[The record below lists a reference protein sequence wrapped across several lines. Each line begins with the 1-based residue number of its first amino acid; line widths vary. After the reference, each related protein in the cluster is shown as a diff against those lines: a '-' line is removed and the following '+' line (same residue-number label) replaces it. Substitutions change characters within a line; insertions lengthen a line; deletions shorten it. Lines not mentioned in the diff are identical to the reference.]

1 MAILT
6 TTNQG
11 LNFIGGTTF
20 IQTGTSTV
28 MSLQTSGNVGIGT
41 PNPAA
46 KLDVVG
52 NIKSP
57 TNSLSTTAAP
67 TSFGVYTSEV
77 RLIDTPNGGLKKCRV
92 ITDVYGEWILVGRF
106 AASAMNTIAN
116 AATWG
121 SVSGMTTGTAQ
132 NETTQFSADFGDSFP
147 SEVRIMGAT
156 DFTSWRDT
164 RTVDFVYKVPE
175 GRKWKFFFSGG
186 VENGMVQST
195 KFGWNI
201 NGAYDG
207 FGRWV
212 NTAQNFVRMSDGQV
226 NNPSAAY
233 TTATANA
240 FAWDTADDAKIT
252 VSATRVF
259 SGQDTFETA
268 GFGNDDNIYG
278 FFDEYPNETSNMQ
291 GGVDF
296 SSAAWVLI
304 KLPEGA
310 SGSGGSGTN
319 YWAANGNDISNT
331 NSGNVGIG
339 TTSPEILLTLSKT
352 TNNTSLGFFN
362 TGTNAAN
369 RNWTVGSNDQL
380 FGDFVIKT
388 SNAIGG
394 NPISAGVARLY
405 ISPTGNVGIGT
416 DSPLGKLQVTL
427 PAYDNEDTNSQQAI
441 FGVDNG
447 GGLRIGYNE
456 TSNKG
461 YINVL
466 KPAVAWGSLVLQSG
480 GGNVGIGTTSL
491 TVPLEVNG
499 GAMLTNQRVDN
510 AEKYPIGHYQP
521 GETLFEIDTT
531 WTDAQLRK
539 YFGNNNVSWNADADA
554 PGGYAIYINGGVSVG
569 GEYGSGFP
577 YIPVDDDGIYY
588 MECYIKNVGTS
599 QSHYMGSNEYNESF
613 ASTGGNP
620 GSYGYWVMS
629 NTNPGSSWTKVSG
642 YITDRNASQTGK
654 FELGT
659 KYWTP
664 LALFNYGAGS
674 GTRACLISGWKVV
687 RVDSPGDRYFDS
699 KVYINAGASI
709 PNRSEEFQVTG
720 RQIITNTGTN
730 SAALYLG
737 YNSSGS
743 NTIQLGRGRTAD
755 GLSYIDLNGEVM
767 SAGDYGFRIMRRAGV
782 NAVTDLI
789 QVGTGNLTINASNGA
804 NTVFTN
810 TNVGIG
816 TTGPAAKLHVKES
829 SGSTSQ
835 IKMSAASNEA
845 NYGYL
850 TMTDNTVNTAKLTFG
865 TTYGYNTPVPAMT
878 VWNGMV
884 GIGTTSPLAG
894 LDISNTNASIYQQ
907 WSYDNPGANN
917 YNLQLTETVT
927 SGNVRFVFDQKNA
940 GTQYSDVLVFNQ
952 GKIGMGT
959 DEPDGQLNISKST
972 SGITPALTLTN
983 NQYGAADNT
992 GSSIRFQGYSL
1003 FNPGSSNPRY
1013 SEIIGVNGSGSV
1025 PKRIDF
1031 KFTADAD
1038 VKTPL
1043 SVLQTGNVG
1052 IGTTSPDAK
1061 LEVAGGSTGIRLSN
1075 VGDSGAYDSIEM
1087 TYNGYNSGTPEM
1099 KFRPTQTPGSG
1110 NINSYFRFINSN
1122 GNSTTANNRANITV
1136 DNQVGIGPTGIFTS
1150 NHILNLSGTGIA
1162 IKNDTNGSS
1171 NNWSSIKNT
1180 AAASGS
1186 NLVFLTATGTN
1197 IMDDTGRLGIGVT
1210 GPSYKLDVAGTI
1222 RATGDVI
1229 AYSDARVKDN
1239 VVTIGNALE
1248 KVTQLRGVSYT
1259 RNDVDDTTTKIG
1271 VIAQEVLEVLPEVV
1285 QEDDEGKYS
1294 VAYGNMV
1301 GLLIESI
1308 KELKAEVDELKSRL

>member
-28 MSLQTSGNVGIGT
+28 MSLQTNGNVGIGT
-41 PNPAA
+41 PNPGA

-57 TNSLSTTAAP
+57 TNSLSATAAP

-92 ITDVYGEWILVGRF
+92 ITDAYGEWILVGRF
-106 AASAMNTIAN
+106 AAN
-116 AATWG
+116 AQTSITGIWS

-233 TTATANA
+233 TTATTNA

-259 SGQDTFETA
+259 SGQDTFVTS

-339 TTSPEILLTLSKT
+339 TDNPVQKLEVDVASGDGILINSADVATFKMKGGGAANWGFAT
-352 TNNTSLGFFN
+352 TNLAS
-362 TGTNAAN
+362 
-369 RNWTVGSNDQL
+369 
-380 FGDFVIKT
+380 GDFGIYK
-388 SNAIGG
+388 SNASGG
-394 NPISAGVARLY
+394 DPISAGTPQLY
-405 ISPTGNVGIGT
+405 IKSDGNVGIGT
-416 DSPLGKLQVTL
+416 DSPDSKLDVKGPSASPADGNQTLSITNTTGGTQLNLGTAENSYGWIEAREGATL
-427 PAYDNEDTNSQQAI
+427 RNLLLNPN
-441 FGVDNG
+441 
-447 GGLRIGYNE
+447 
-456 TSNKG
+456 
-461 YINVL
+461 
-466 KPAVAWGSLVLQSG
+466 

-599 QSHYMGSNEYNESF
+599 QRHYMGSNEYNESF

-789 QVGTGNLTINASNGA
+789 QVGTGNLTINAANGA
-804 NTVFTN
+804 DTVFIN

-816 TTGPAAKLHVKES
+816 TTSPEKKLDVRGDIQIH
-829 SGSTSQ
+829 SGG
-835 IKMSAASNEA
+835 SANSVQELGFKNI
-845 NYGYL
+845 Y
-850 TMTDNTVNTAKLTFG
+850 NTAFLRASYTNPSATTETYLAFHTNTSG
-865 TTYGYNTPVPAMT
+865 TSNGT
-878 VWNGMV
+878 VAEQMRIAGNKV
-884 GIGTTSPLAG
+884 GIGDTT
-894 LDISNTNASIYQQ
+894 
-907 WSYDNPGANN
+907 
-917 YNLQLTETVT
+917 
-927 SGNVRFVFDQKNA
+927 
-940 GTQYSDVLVFNQ
+940 
-952 GKIGMGT
+952 
-959 DEPDGQLNISKST
+959 
-972 SGITPALTLTN
+972 
-983 NQYGAADNT
+983 
-992 GSSIRFQGYSL
+992 
-1003 FNPGSSNPRY
+1003 
-1013 SEIIGVNGSGSV
+1013 
-1025 PKRIDF
+1025 
-1031 KFTADAD
+1031 
-1038 VKTPL
+1038 
-1043 SVLQTGNVG
+1043 
-1052 IGTTSPDAK
+1052 
-1061 LEVAGGSTGIRLSN
+1061 
-1075 VGDSGAYDSIEM
+1075 
-1087 TYNGYNSGTPEM
+1087 
-1099 KFRPTQTPGSG
+1099 
-1110 NINSYFRFINSN
+1110 
-1122 GNSTTANNRANITV
+1122 
-1136 DNQVGIGPTGIFTS
+1136 
-1150 NHILNLSGTGIA
+1150 
-1162 IKNDTNGSS
+1162 
-1171 NNWSSIKNT
+1171 
-1180 AAASGS
+1180 
-1186 NLVFLTATGTN
+1186 
-1197 IMDDTGRLGIGVT
+1197 
-1210 GPSYKLDVAGTI
+1210 PSYKLDVAGTI

-1239 VVTIGNALE
+1239 VVTIENALD
-1248 KVTQLRGVSYT
+1248 KVTQLRGVSYI
-1259 RNDVDDTTTKIG
+1259 RNDVEDKTTKIG

-1285 QEDDEGKYS
+1285 QQDDEGKYS

>member
-952 GKIGMGT
+952 GKIGIGT
-959 DEPDGQLNISKST
+959 DEPGAKLEVNGDTLLGATDKIGWRYSSGNT
-972 SGITPALTLTN
+972 SYNFITGEDQILTLSGGTWTSSATQTAVRIKTIQGEKVTIRN
-983 NQYGAADNT
+983 NGD
-992 GSSIRFQGYSL
+992 
-1003 FNPGSSNPRY
+1003 
-1013 SEIIGVNGSGSV
+1013 
-1025 PKRIDF
+1025 
-1031 KFTADAD
+1031 
-1038 VKTPL
+1038 
-1043 SVLQTGNVG
+1043 VG

-1061 LEVAGGSTGIRLSN
+1061 FEVAGGTSGIRLSN

-1087 TYNGYNSGTPEM
+1087 TYNGYNSGIPEM

-1110 NINSYFRFINSN
+1110 IVNSYFRFINSN
-1122 GNSTTANNRANITV
+1122 GNSTTANNYANVSI
-1136 DNQVGIGPTGIFTS
+1136 D
-1150 NHILNLSGTGIA
+1150 
-1162 IKNDTNGSS
+1162 GS
-1171 NNWSSIKNT
+1171 
-1180 AAASGS
+1180 
-1186 NLVFLTATGTN
+1186 
-1197 IMDDTGRLGIGVT
+1197 LGINDLS
-1210 GPSYKLDVAGTI
+1210 PSYKLDVKGTI
-1222 RATGDVI
+1222 RATGDII
-1229 AYSDARVKDN
+1229 AYSDARVKEN
-1239 VVTIGNALE
+1239 IKTIDNALN
-1248 KVTQLRGVSYT
+1248 KIDKLRGVEFNKIGEDIKS
-1259 RNDVDDTTTKIG
+1259 IG
-1271 VIAQEVLEVLPEVV
+1271 VIAQEIEKVIPEVV
-1285 QEDDEGKYS
+1285 REDDKGMKS
-1294 VAYGNMV
+1294 VAYGNIS
-1301 GLLIESI
+1301 GLLIEAI
-1308 KELKAEVDELKSRL
+1308 KELKAEIDLLKSKPCTCNKCNCNI